1 MTAIRDR
8 SRPGL
13 FLIVLGLTLALVD
26 LGIVLGVVW
35 LVPVVSGAGSL
46 VSASLLTYVALAL
59 TIGFASTG
67 FIGIVFVE
75 IGRGRSAGPGAGM
88 LDPARGALLIAATSG
103 LSYFLLGLV
112 LGFMYFLPG
121 PVWRYVHLTFFF
133 LGSLAV
139 GLYLF
144 MLARRLGSHG
154 IALVGRLAF
163 GFGALSVLLVVLV
176 IRGFNDGATSL
187 WLALGSS
194 ASGLASLVLWIVVF
208 ATIFRASPR
217 SRPQLVSPTRV
228 DTSSSDLTTGG
239 P

>member
-1 MTAIRDR
+1 MIAIRDR
-8 SRPGL
+8 TRFGV
-13 FLIVLGLTLALVD
+13 FLIVLGLTLALVN
-26 LGIVLGVVW
+26 LGVILGVVW

-46 VSASLLTYVALAL
+46 VTVSLLTYVALAL
-59 TIGFASTG
+59 TVGLASTG

-75 IGRGRSAGPGAGM
+75 IDRGRSAGPGAGM
-88 LDPARGALLIAATSG
+88 LDSARGALLIAATSG

-121 PVWRYVHLTFFF
+121 PVWRYVHLALFY

-139 GLYLF
+139 GFYLF
-144 MLARRLGSHG
+144 MLARRLGSDG

-163 GFGALSVLLVVLV
+163 AFGALSVLLVVLV
-176 IRGFNDGATSL
+176 TRGFNDGATSL
-187 WLALGSS
+187 WLALGSG
-194 ASGLASLVLWIVVF
+194 AFGVASLVLWIVAF

-217 SRPQLVSPTRV
+217 SRPPLVNPTRV
-228 DTSSSDLTTGG
+228 DKSSSDLTIGG